1 MSGEPEDD
9 TDADRDEGTA
19 TGPPDAPAG
28 DGDTDPSDEREEPTA
43 EGSDPDSPGTEP
55 GRAVP
60 DDSDGSGTDAD
71 PDSDGR
77 PEVDADPPSPAD
89 DAQSR
94 DGNGDTES
102 FLTEAGAGDGSDAP
116 DPGPAPDAATQEDVE
131 HAVEDVDVD
140 VAESPDGTAPAA
152 DALGGIDTDEID
164 AEELPFGDDG
174 DAPDPE
180 EAFEEVD
187 VGTVDEEEQVWSRIE
202 DDDSTEPSPTPGSDG
217 DADGRRE
224 TVVPKNTYC
233 ERCEHFSPP
242 PRMECTHEGS
252 AIVDLVDRKHVRV
265 ADCPIVEERDALGE
279 RRTEADEEE
288 ESGVFVE

>member
-1 MSGEPEDD
+1 MNGESEDD

-77 PEVDADPPSPAD
+77 PEVDADPSSPAG

-116 DPGPAPDAATQEDVE
+116 APGQAPDTATQEDVE
-131 HAVEDVDVD
+131 HAVEDVD